1 MSRKPL
7 YHGRNGG
14 SIILNYISQRGLLA
28 ILVCFL
34 VVASYQ
40 AYHVE
45 SSNRHSVSSVLN
57 QPPEIFY
64 KPMRH
69 LTGGWDTGL
78 LHRHR
83 TLTVAPSGSKPRF
96 ISSDISYSNGSFSI
110 SNETLYFN
118 STYSRPI
125 TVFVNDSRLLIKN
138 SILRINERIG
148 NYSYFLLTGH
158 GSVISI
164 VNSEV
169 IEGAAVV
176 SFIPVISLN
185 DTFLSVNSSA
195 FLSNGELLNTLS
207 SPYTEISGSWFSGNG
222 TLVQAKDIG
231 TMTVE
236 GTTFSVNGTTLDST
250 SDFGGIIS
258 VYTAFRFTFLGNSI
272 SSFDENAAYGMIAGN
287 VKSFQFFNS
296 TFTFSGQNSS
306 EPGFDRYGMY
316 IFNSSSLSIENDI
329 VSGNEIAVSITGS
342 AYLNFSNLKTNQS
355 EEGLSLALDNSIK
368 VAYSEFYGGTY
379 GLLITDSSHISTQ
392 DNYFHRTLF
401 GMRLIGIYGA
411 YIEAT
416 YEQYVISSLQ
426 IVDSHNVSVVGI
438 YDILIPYEFNF
449 LEFYGIT
456 VAGSKSVTLD
466 SVLMQTGPDSSG
478 GFIDGLSVVYSN
490 FTSVRD
496 LHAVFSGQ
504 FVSTAVTFYNSA
516 NDSFTNSSVLSEG
529 TSGDTGLWIV
539 NSENNTIQAITLYIV
554 GQQAVLMQNSTGN
567 LLASTYMSVDGAS
580 TSGLY
585 AYNSWHNRFENLTI
599 DSEGYNAETGIV
611 FQNSSFNSFSNTYVG
626 LTGSFS
632 AELLAKSIDSSHNS
646 FRGFDYYSSYVYLE
660 WVATSL
666 TLALLSA
673 TGLFIAVTRKTEI
686 KIARDDKIR
695 FKRVKL

>member
-1 MSRKPL
+1 MD
-7 YHGRNGG
+7 
-14 SIILNYISQRGLLA
+14 
-28 ILVCFL
+28 
-34 VVASYQ
+34 
-40 AYHVE
+40 
-45 SSNRHSVSSVLN
+45 SN
-57 QPPEIFY
+57 
-64 KPMRH
+64 
-69 LTGGWDTGL
+69 
-78 LHRHR
+78 
-83 TLTVAPSGSKPRF
+83 
-96 ISSDISYSNGSFSI
+96 
-110 SNETLYFN
+110 
-118 STYSRPI
+118 
-125 TVFVNDSRLLIKN
+125 
-138 SILRINERIG
+138 
-148 NYSYFLLTGH
+148 
-158 GSVISI
+158 
-164 VNSEV
+164 
-169 IEGAAVV
+169 
-176 SFIPVISLN
+176 
-185 DTFLSVNSSA
+185 
-195 FLSNGELLNTLS
+195 
-207 SPYTEISGSWFSGNG
+207 
-222 TLVQAKDIG
+222 
-231 TMTVE
+231 
-236 GTTFSVNGTTLDST
+236 
-250 SDFGGIIS
+250 
-258 VYTAFRFTFLGNSI
+258 
-272 SSFDENAAYGMIAGN
+272 
-287 VKSFQFFNS
+287 
-296 TFTFSGQNSS
+296 
-306 EPGFDRYGMY
+306 
-316 IFNSSSLSIENDI
+316 
-329 VSGNEIAVSITGS
+329 
-342 AYLNFSNLKTNQS
+342 
-355 EEGLSLALDNSIK
+355 
-368 VAYSEFYGGTY
+368 
-379 GLLITDSSHISTQ
+379 
-392 DNYFHRTLF
+392 
-401 GMRLIGIYGA
+401 
-411 YIEAT
+411 
-416 YEQYVISSLQ
+416 
-426 IVDSHNVSVVGI
+426 NVSVVGI

-490 FTSVRD
+490 FPSVRD

-539 NSENNTIQAITLYIV
+539 NSEDNTIQAITLYIV
-554 GQQAVLMQNSTGN
+554 GQQAGLMQNSRGN